1 MKAQIKKIKLKE
13 TNNMARRT
21 ITAET
26 KTAVLEAANLQGPKH
41 YEAIAKQFGVS
52 VPTIYNWLRA
62 LTPATTET
70 PVETTVA

>member
-1 MKAQIKKIKLKE
+1 
-13 TNNMARRT
+13 MARRT

-26 KTAVLEAANLQGPKH
+26 KTAVLAAANEQGPKH
-41 YEAIAKQFGVS
+41 YEAIAKQYGVS

-62 LTPATTET
+62 LNTPATTET

>member
-1 MKAQIKKIKLKE
+1 
-13 TNNMARRT
+13 MARRT

-70 PVETTVA
+70 PTESTVA

>member
-1 MKAQIKKIKLKE
+1 
-13 TNNMARRT
+13 MARRT

-62 LTPATTET
+62 LNTTTTTET
-70 PVETTVA
+70 PVESTVA